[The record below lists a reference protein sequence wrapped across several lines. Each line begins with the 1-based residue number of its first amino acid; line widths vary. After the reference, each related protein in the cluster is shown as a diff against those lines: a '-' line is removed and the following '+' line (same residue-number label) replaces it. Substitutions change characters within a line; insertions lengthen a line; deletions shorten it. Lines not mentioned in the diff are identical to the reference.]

1 MTLED
6 KLRVSFLIGT
16 IRGTRK
22 SMTDYY
28 RQVKAAEPIT
38 GKILEKCIGELQS
51 AERRMCNLIG
61 AATGETVSDDEAP
74 VFRSVKDEDDGKEK

>member
-6 KLRVSFLIGT
+6 KILVSFLIGT

-28 RQVKAAEPIT
+28 RKVKAAEPIT
-38 GKILEKCIGELQS
+38 GKILGKCIGELQS

-61 AATGETVSDDEAP
+61 AATGETVSDDETP
-74 VFRSVKDEDDGKEK
+74 VFLSVKDEDDGKEK